1 HVDNVS
7 QIGPFFITLETGI
20 ASGVRRLEAITGREA
35 IKYMLDAKQ
44 FRRQVASII
53 GRTET
58 NALDGIQQL
67 RESSLALQKEI
78 KKVKAEMFA
87 GTRQTVGE
95 ESAVGPVSVITHD
108 FGETDRDVMAG
119 WIDTQKARHEPL
131 VAFSLGMVSGKNT
144 YMSSASHQAVS
155 QLRIHVG
162 NLSKQLLP
170 QFGGRGGGKPSF
182 AQGTVAPGTIP
193 EKFFEAARLLLKE
206 EVEKGDG

>member
-1 HVDNVS
+1 
-7 QIGPFFITLETGI
+7 
-20 ASGVRRLEAITGREA
+20 
-35 IKYMLDAKQ
+35 MLNAKQ
-44 FRRQVASII
+44 FRREAASII

-58 NALDGIQQL
+58 DALDGIQQL

-87 GTRQTVGE
+87 GTRQTIGE

-119 WIDTQKARHEPL
+119 WIDTQKARHKAV
-131 VAFSLGMVSGKNT
+131 VAFALGMVNDKMT
-144 YMSSASHQAVS
+144 FMSSASHQAVS

-182 AQGTVAPGTIP
+182 AQGTVASGTIP

-206 EVEKGDG
+206 EVEKGNG